1 MFCDL
6 VGSTSLFAEL
16 DPEDISQVLRTYFR
30 CCADRIEA
38 AGGFVA
44 QYQGDGVLG
53 YFGYTQASESSAEQA
68 VRAALE
74 IIEPVSK
81 IPLPRGRQLRARI
94 GISTGLAVVG
104 DRTGEGTRLEQG
116 AVGETLHL
124 AARLQ
129 ALAGPNEIIIAE
141 STRRL
146 TGRLFGYGDL
156 GKQTLKGFI
165 EPVQLWR
172 VLGSR
177 PTLSQFKARRN
188 PLLTQ
193 IVGRDAEIST
203 LLELW
208 RQASAGQGQ
217 IASIVG
223 EAGIGKSRL
232 INEFRHRI
240 ARGRHLWLEGGGAQ
254 SFNNTPFYSIAQ
266 MIKRAL
272 DPAGRSSAIE
282 FRSRLHRVLE
292 GAGMRAGEIL
302 PLIVEMLKLPGS
314 ESISP
319 LTMAPGE
326 RRDRLFSVVSD
337 WLRRATR
344 RRPVVIAV
352 EDLHWLDPSSLEL
365 VGYLVER
372 IKTLPVLMLHSMRP
386 GFRPAWAVS
395 GCSADLNLR
404 RLSDNDLRRI
414 VVKVRRTAA
423 LLTNEDV
430 AHVVERAEG
439 VPLFGI
445 ELARFVGERHAR
457 AADQEIPTTLADL
470 LTARLDQLGPAKPV
484 AQLAA
489 VIGDEIPLKVL
500 EAVSEIPAPRFR
512 LLLRTLIKTGVLQ
525 EVKRYPDVHYAF
537 AHSLLREA
545 AYDALLRSQRRELH
559 RRAASVISDKFEEIA
574 SSRPELLAH
583 HWTNAGELEL
593 GSAAWERAG
602 GFAASRRAF
611 SEAERAYQSA
621 VSALMGLPPSQQ
633 RDATEL
639 TQRSLLADVLRI
651 TRGFSAQ
658 QTVEATARARALA
671 DRNGDRGQQFVQMW
685 GEWTAASSSGNH
697 IAALKLAHQF
707 YSLALADGGFD
718 SLAHSHMIEMTS
730 RYRVGDLI
738 GAEDYFRRGK
748 DFFAAPEFR
757 RRPGVIAQTYGN
769 AALIAWIL
777 DDEAEAQRR
786 IDHALAVACDNDNP
800 YDLAYAECMTAI
812 HLVLLNKLEGAAD
825 FARSSIALSDK
836 HTFPQFAAI
845 SRVALGRAQ
854 AGLGFAAEGTRLMRE
869 GLARMAGTSVR
880 VAITRYMTWLA
891 EALLRAGSFNEA
903 LVAVEEALQINPQ
916 ELFFRPE
923 TLRSRGEILRRI
935 GELGEAERDFLEAI
949 SLANRMGARRFRDR
963 ATSSLQ
969 RLLQGDAAAAGG
981 IAGAGSFVGNATL
994 SPTSL

>member
-1 MFCDL
+1 MNVPQVKSAVPGRRRNFVSRSAERRQLTVMFCDL

-658 QTVEATARARALA
+658 QTVEATARARAL
-671 DRNGDRGQQFVQMW
+671 
-685 GEWTAASSSGNH
+685 
-697 IAALKLAHQF
+697 
-707 YSLALADGGFD
+707 
-718 SLAHSHMIEMTS
+718 
-730 RYRVGDLI
+730 
-738 GAEDYFRRGK
+738 
-748 DFFAAPEFR
+748 
-757 RRPGVIAQTYGN
+757 
-769 AALIAWIL
+769 IAWIL

>member
-1 MFCDL
+1 MNVPQVKSAVPGRRRNFVSRSAERRQLTVMFCDL

-337 WLRRATR
+337 RLRRATR

-445 ELARFVGERHAR
+445 ELARFVGEQHAR

-639 TQRSLLADVLRI
+639 SQRSLLADVLRI

-658 QTVEATARARALA
+658 QTVEATARAR
-671 DRNGDRGQQFVQMW
+671 
-685 GEWTAASSSGNH
+685 
-697 IAALKLAHQF
+697 
-707 YSLALADGGFD
+707 ALADGGFD